1 MKTQYKR
8 MVETRRL
15 YKLEGDLYGKKKFR
29 EITKQQSLTTLQQ
42 LARKIWKEE
51 GCKKQLPEIRF
62 GKGTN
67 HGPSYYSWCDGET
80 IELAPKQ
87 RDILTLIHEL
97 AHAMGHDYHN
107 KPFVM
112 QELLLLMK
120 YTPLDTELLE
130 ITFQPV
136 IDLCY

>member
-15 YKLEGDLYGKKKFR
+15 YKLEGELYRKKQFR
-29 EITKQQSLTTLQQ
+29 TITQQQSLDTLQR
-42 LARKIWKEE
+42 LAQKIWKQE
-51 GCKKQLPEIRF
+51 GCRKKLPDIRF
-62 GKGTN
+62 GKGTS

-87 RDILTLIHEL
+87 RDTLTLIHEL
-97 AHAMGHDYHN
+97 VHAMGNDYHN

-130 ITFQPV
+130 ITFQPI